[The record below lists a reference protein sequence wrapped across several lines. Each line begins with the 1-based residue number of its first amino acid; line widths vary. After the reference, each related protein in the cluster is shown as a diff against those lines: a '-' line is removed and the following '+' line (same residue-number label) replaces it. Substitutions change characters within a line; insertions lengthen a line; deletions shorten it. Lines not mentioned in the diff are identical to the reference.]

1 MVSCR
6 RFVAR
11 TVVVKTIY
19 VAVGDMNA
27 RLTPSSASGFIIGL
41 VGGVIDFA
49 SGAGLL
55 LGGTQQTPMEST
67 SVPL

>member
-1 MVSCR
+1 
-6 RFVAR
+6 
-11 TVVVKTIY
+11 
-19 VAVGDMNA
+19 MNA